1 MFAKDLRK
9 NSTLA
14 EGILWRNLRAK
25 KFEGIKFRRQQPI
38 ENFIVDF
45 VSFEKRV
52 IIELD
57 GSQHAEDTSK
67 DIERDMVLESNG
79 YTVLRFWNNE
89 IFENLDGVLESYP
102 GSLLDVMFTLPLPP
116 PVEGGGLETLS
127 PGGRGKGEGAFDFE

>member
-1 MFAKDLRK
+1 MLAKDLRK

-14 EGILWRNLRAK
+14 EGILWRNIRAK

-89 IFENLDGVLESYP
+89 IFENLDGVLESIREAC
-102 GSLLDVMFTLPLPP
+102 ST
-116 PVEGGGLETLS
+116 
-127 PGGRGKGEGAFDFE
+127 